1 MSILTKFLGLFKY
14 DPKTDGA
21 ETFRIDKALNDNWD
35 KLDEHLTSVP
45 QLQIG
50 GDEPTGPGMV
60 LWLRDYTPPEPEP
73 ESLPPIELTA
83 DAEGEEVRVTIG
95 GTTYGAS
102 NVKLDGEPD
111 GTNYVL
117 DVKE

>member
-1 MSILTKFLGLFKY
+1 MASKTKNYGLNKHDPEDFY
-14 DPKTDGA
+14 DVNA
-21 ETFRIDKALNDNWD
+21 RNENWD
-35 KLDEHLTSVP
+35 KIDTVLAGKADI
-45 QLQIG
+45 QIG

-60 LWLRDYTPPEPEP
+60 LWLRDYTPPTPEP

-102 NVKLDGEPD
+102 NIKLDGEPD
-111 GTNYVL
+111 GPNYVFT
-117 DVKE
+117 VTE